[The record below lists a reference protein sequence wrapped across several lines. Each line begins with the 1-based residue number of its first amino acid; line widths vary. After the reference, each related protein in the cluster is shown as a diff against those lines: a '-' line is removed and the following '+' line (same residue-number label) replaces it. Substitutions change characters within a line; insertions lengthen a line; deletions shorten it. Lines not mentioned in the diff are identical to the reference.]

1 MGCPLGLAAGLN
13 LYRLAP
19 NVWRW
24 ADPLGLTCSIHL
36 DYAMELARRLFDESA
51 WMREIQ
57 RISRIGDLGQR
68 YAAISD
74 FMANYG
80 RATGIRI
87 EIVPSHQ
94 ASQFGIGPSNWGTY
108 RPAESRILMHED
120 IFTAPRVNPV
130 DQIGH
135 EVGAAEL
142 DRVFGIPKHSV
153 PAIHRTLP
161 GRNYLTHVADM
172 LY

>member
-1 MGCPLGLAAGLN
+1 
-13 LYRLAP
+13 
-19 NVWRW
+19 
-24 ADPLGLTCSIHL
+24 
-36 DYAMELARRLFDESA
+36 MELARRLFDQSE

-68 YAAISD
+68 YEAISD

-87 EIVPSHQ
+87 EIVPGHQ
-94 ASQFGIGPSNWGTY
+94 AGQFGIGPSNWGTY

-142 DRVFGIPKHSV
+142 DRVFGIPKDSV